1 MNYISTSALAKEL
14 NIKASELFDKLKA
27 LTWIERKNDKWLLT
41 EQGKERG
48 GQIRTSAKFGD
59 FIVWPESIIFDQ
71 SEIDFSNKQK
81 SAPSNTI
88 GKYFNISS
96 FLLNLFSSESGW
108 LDKALSAQDP
118 HGWTIGKLR
127 NSLGMGNLTLEASGG
142 SYMLW
147 PGTLVQHKTLKEGF
161 GDYPKEKEISIPLE
175 AVAHQPAD
183 DYREKWD
190 AKHRT
195 LDGHYVRSRAEVI
208 IDNLLFQYGLVHAYE
223 RKIIIGDEEL
233 LSDFYLPAG
242 KVYIE
247 FWGMEGDTK
256 YLEKKRKKIE
266 FYKKNNIPL
275 IELTDNDILSLD
287 DHLPRKLKDFGIKV
301 Y

>member
-14 NIKASELFDKLKA
+14 NIKAAELFDNLKA
-27 LTWIERKNDKWLLT
+27 LAWIERKNDKWSLT
-41 EQGKERG
+41 ELGIEKG
-48 GQIRTSAKFGD
+48 GQIRTSAKFGE
-59 FIVWPESIIFDQ
+59 FIVWPENISFECDKLK
-71 SEIDFSNKQK
+71 FTQK
-81 SAPSNTI
+81 NIQANTN

-96 FLLNLFSSESGW
+96 FLLNLFSSENGW
-108 LDKALSAQDP
+108 MEKAPAGQDP
-118 HGWTIGKLR
+118 NGLTIGKLR
-127 NSLGMGNLTLEASGG
+127 KSLGIGNFTIETSVG

-147 PGTLVQHKTLKEGF
+147 PGTMLQHKSLKEVF
-161 GDYPKEKEISIPLE
+161 GNYQIEKEISIPSDT
-175 AVAHQPAD
+175 VASLPAD

-247 FWGMEGDTK
+247 FWGMEGDSK
-256 YLEKKRKKIE
+256 YMEKKRKKIE